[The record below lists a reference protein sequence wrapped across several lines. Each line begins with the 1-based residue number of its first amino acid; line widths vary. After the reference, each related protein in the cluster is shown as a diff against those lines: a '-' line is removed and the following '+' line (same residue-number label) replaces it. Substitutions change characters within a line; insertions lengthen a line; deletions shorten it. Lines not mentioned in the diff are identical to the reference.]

1 MNEAASLLDL
11 HQFVVKEHY
20 GLMKLTDAY
29 DILDPE
35 SQQKVGLAKEN
46 ISGGMKLLRLLV
58 NKKLLPTAVDVT
70 EGADDNGAIAFR
82 ITRGFTFLR
91 SRVMV
96 EDESGEHIGY
106 FKSKLF
112 SLGGGFYVYDMQDN
126 QVAEVKGNWKG
137 RNFKFLAPSGDELGL
152 VDMKWGGIGKE
163 LFTSADTYMV
173 SLGEQASQSRI
184 ATILLL
190 AAALA
195 IDIVFKEAN

>member
-1 MNEAASLLDL
+1 MNETPSLLDL

-20 GLMKLTDAY
+20 GMLKLSDTY

-35 SQQKVGLAKEN
+35 SQEKVGMAREN
-46 ISGGMKLLRLLV
+46 ISGGMKMLRLLI
-58 NKKLLPTAVDVT
+58 NKKILPTAVDVT
-70 EGADDNGAIAFR
+70 EGDENGPVAFR

-96 EDESGEHIGY
+96 EDSSGEHIGY
-106 FKSKLF
+106 FKSKMF
-112 SLGGGFYVYDMQDN
+112 SIGGGFYVYDMQDN

-163 LFTSADTYMV
+163 LFTSADTYIV
-173 SLGEQASQSRI
+173 SLGEQASQNRV

-195 IDIVFKEAN
+195 IDIVFKETN

>member
-1 MNEAASLLDL
+1 MNDTPSLLDL

-20 GLMKLTDAY
+20 GLLKMTDAY

-35 SQQKVGLAKEN
+35 TQQKVGMAREN
-46 ISGGMKLLRLLV
+46 ISGGMKLLRLLI
-58 NKKLLPTAVDVT
+58 NKRLLPTAVDVT
-70 EGADDNGAIAFR
+70 EGEEGGAIAFR

-91 SRVMV
+91 ARVMV
-96 EDESGEHIGY
+96 EDSSGEHIGY
-106 FKSKLF
+106 FKSKVF

-137 RNFKFLAPSGDELGL
+137 RNFKFLSPSGNELGL

-173 SLGEQASQSRI
+173 SLDEDAAQNRI

-195 IDIVFKEAN
+195 IDIVFKETA